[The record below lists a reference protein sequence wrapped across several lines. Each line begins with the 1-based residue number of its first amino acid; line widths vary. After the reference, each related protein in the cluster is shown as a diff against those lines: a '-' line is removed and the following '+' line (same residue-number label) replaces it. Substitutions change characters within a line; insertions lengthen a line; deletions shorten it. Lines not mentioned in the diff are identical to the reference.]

1 MTIARFPS
9 QIVIEDLDDLTEL
22 AVITMDDGA
31 TARVEIKLVINAARM
46 AGAIRADPRCAAGDA
61 AGRRRNSLTRC
72 TPRSPELPGFFAS
85 VALAVCAH

>member
-31 TARVEIKLVINAARM
+31 TARVEIKSVVNAA
-46 AGAIRADPRCAAGDA
+46 GW
-61 AGRRRNSLTRC
+61 
-72 TPRSPELPGFFAS
+72 PELSEQILG
-85 VALAVCAH
+85 ALLDMRLDGDVTA

>member
-31 TARVEIKLVINAARM
+31 CAQVEIKSVVNAA
-46 AGAIRADPRCAAGDA
+46 GW
-61 AGRRRNSLTRC
+61 
-72 TPRSPELPGFFAS
+72 PELSEQILG
-85 VALAVCAH
+85 ALLEMRLDGDVTA